1 MAANEAIRVLI
12 HDEPS
17 RRMDHGHKR
26 AVIQD
31 TDVEQSTKRHPLE
44 GEGQASA
51 SATAAPLTAEEL
63 KYEEEVNEDSASS
76 DEEEISATKIRYRH
90 ISSNNKSV

>member
-1 MAANEAIRVLI
+1 
-12 HDEPS
+12 
-17 RRMDHGHKR
+17 MDHGHKR

-76 DEEEISATKIRYRH
+76 DEEEISATKIHSKRILSDKR
-90 ISSNNKSV
+90 NDKSV